1 MHPPFLFC
9 LAKRETG
16 RARSKEKNAW
26 RTPVR
31 GPSVRT
37 GGGGSVPAPIWADRR
52 ARLGLLRF
60 LELPSRGGWC
70 RRRRGGRCIASASL
84 FAAAGCSSRKR
95 ERQRGEP
102 LKVSPTSPGWRFP
115 QGPGVSVPDF
125 CKGAPAFPR
134 RRQEGRIYAARP
146 AEAFFSFGPCTARFL
161 FGKIEKKMGG
171 ALPSHHHGC
180 HSSVQWDAPP
190 VPPRNTESAPA
201 HTLSR
206 GDLG

>member
-31 GPSVRT
+31 WPSVRD
-37 GGGGSVPAPIWADRR
+37 GVGGSVPAPIWADRR

-102 LKVSPTSPGWRFP
+102 LTYAVEEAPKKGTVQIDGDSFTYTPKENASGTDHFTYTATDASGRVS
-115 QGPGVSVPDF
+115 Q
-125 CKGAPAFPR
+125 
-134 RRQEGRIYAARP
+134 P
-146 AEAFFSFGPCTARFL
+146 AEVTVT
-161 FGKIEKKMGG
+161 IEKAKSGVTYADIG
-171 ALPSHHHGC
+171 DSAAA
-180 HSSVQWDAPP
+180 VAPP
-190 VPPRNTESAPA
+190 SSLAGGWHLTRPD
-201 HTLSR
+201 R
-206 GDLG
+206 GPVLL